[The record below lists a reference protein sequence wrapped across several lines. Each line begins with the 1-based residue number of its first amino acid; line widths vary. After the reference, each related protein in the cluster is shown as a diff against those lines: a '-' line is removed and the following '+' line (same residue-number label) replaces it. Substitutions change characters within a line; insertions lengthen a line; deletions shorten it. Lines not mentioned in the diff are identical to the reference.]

1 MPHLALAVGVDGG
14 GDHDAHLGDA
24 ALLAHPLGER
34 VEPEV
39 AVRTAVER
47 PLEEAPNDGVELGA
61 DPRHLAL
68 GDALAAQRAHEVV
81 DPPRGDAL
89 HVRLL
94 DHCEQGALG
103 APPGLEQGGEV
114 AALAQ
119 LRDLQLDA
127 AGARV
132 PAPRP
137 VAVTPGEARLAALA
151 VAGAHLPG
159 DLGLHH
165 RLGQHRDRLAQ
176 EVDVT
181 PGRLLAQ
188 QLQQVHA
195 LPDHRSPPSCSLDL
209 HEDGAVV
216 FYVHLCD
223 TTSWDATFGAKVA
236 VWIDELCRH
245 VERLRQIEPR
255 LFVAMLGGGGGTAA
269 SFDGHGPT
277 LQARIGELLGFGS
290 MPLPSRTT
298 YDHMTEYVLALA
310 MLDTSC
316 GKAAR
321 EVRTLMAEEFGEVEE
336 PVPPGSVGSSTMPQ
350 KRNPKL
356 CQDIIADET
365 EVRSLVPLALEAMLG
380 DHEAD
385 GSRSM
390 MIDRALRRSLELT
403 GDILVRLLDVV
414 TGLRVFPD
422 RMRRNLDLSG
432 GMIMS
437 ESLMLTLGRG
447 IGRQRAHDV
456 VYEAAQEAAVSG
468 ESFASVLA
476 RDEEVAA
483 QLGVERL
490 AGMLDPTRYTGD
502 SARQAS
508 EQAERALPRG
518 RGSCARR
525 CRATNDSAALA
536 SCWAPGASPAGSALR
551 TANSAVGCH

>member
-1 MPHLALAVGVDGG
+1 MPRRAD
-14 GDHDAHLGDA
+14 LGDA

-223 TTSWDATFGAKVA
+223 TTSWDATSTGRARVA
-236 VWIDELCRH
+236 A
-245 VERLRQIEPR
+245 RL
-255 LFVAMLGGGGGTAA
+255 TATA
-269 SFDGHGPT
+269 LPT
-277 LQARIGELLGFGS
+277 L
-290 MPLPSRTT
+290 
-298 YDHMTEYVLALA
+298 
-310 MLDTSC
+310 
-316 GKAAR
+316 
-321 EVRTLMAEEFGEVEE
+321 
-336 PVPPGSVGSSTMPQ
+336 SV
-350 KRNPKL
+350 
-356 CQDIIADET
+356 
-365 EVRSLVPLALEAMLG
+365 
-380 DHEAD
+380 
-385 GSRSM
+385 
-390 MIDRALRRSLELT
+390 RALRDVPIPARLWDDELYRFARL
-403 GDILVRLLDVV
+403 IEAAEESRAAAIEAVRL
-414 TGLRVFPD
+414 R
-422 RMRRNLDLSG
+422 
-432 GMIMS
+432 
-437 ESLMLTLGRG
+437 
-447 IGRQRAHDV
+447 HDV
-456 VYEAAQEAAVSG
+456 VRDAIFAARSTPAT
-468 ESFASVLA
+468 
-476 RDEEVAA
+476 
-483 QLGVERL
+483 
-490 AGMLDPTRYTGD
+490 TRTT
-502 SARQAS
+502 SS
-508 EQAERALPRG
+508 
-518 RGSCARR
+518 R
-525 CRATNDSAALA
+525 CCS
-536 SCWAPGASPAGSALR
+536 
-551 TANSAVGCH
+551 